1 MNSKEQKQTK
11 EREKAL
17 WIMNNETWNE
27 FVKSLQPMLKPCESG
42 EGVVGAF
49 RLVVCLHPHM
59 IGI

>member
-27 FVKSLQPMLKPCESG
+27 FVKLLQPMLKLCESG
-42 EGVVGAF
+42 EGGVGAF

>member
-1 MNSKEQKQTK
+1 
-11 EREKAL
+11 
-17 WIMNNETWNE
+17 MNNETWNE